1 MVSNCGANFCRSGR
15 KFLTGH
21 CSLTHNSCLYVICK
35 WISLVRGKA
44 WALSAFAVA
53 FVATLDGAPNP
64 LERTTLPLLSE
75 SVEWIPGEAPSRDI
89 LIRLPE
95 HVSLAWGSRLN
106 FVLRPSQN
114 LPAED
119 VAVVVSFNGSKLG
132 ARPASTNASSTSP
145 VTFDVAIPE
154 GLAQPGWNRISL
166 EFTPDANISGDSL
179 KRGGWVLQK
188 PDCTLALSYSRLP
201 SFPELGRFPATFAEE
216 KLLRPTDNTA
226 LITIA
231 LPEQMRDVHLRACV
245 LLGACF
251 GQLGYLSPGDLSL
264 TRTNLNAWNAPT
276 RNWILVGRWDE
287 ISGCSAA
294 KDCVGKK
301 ELQSGEGLLS
311 ECVSIENGIQQR
323 GLIVTGTDDAG
334 LENALLTLG
343 SSDALASIA
352 PSPVIIRQAP
362 RQGANSQKSLQASV
376 SPLRFAD
383 CGWDDHALT
392 GYRVERSLFGWR
404 VPPGMVVSSGEVRLD
419 LTHSSGL
426 INSHLEV
433 LANGSRIGTVPLPL
447 ARNSGRVTIPIPRQ
461 LPGRDP
467 MVLSFRSFLQRTTP
481 ADRTDPEVRIA
492 KTSEIVATLDPLV
505 IRNLSQAALALE
517 PDPLLEKLSFVIPFA
532 VSTRELQQVCDL
544 AEFAGRNLPN
554 SPALWPNACGYGE
567 NRPPDFARVHG
578 KTTVLLGS
586 AREWKLAL
594 PKGSSLPIEIQ
605 SSNGKVD
612 MQGRSYDVAQFEPS
626 LTFLQ
631 LVSSRW
637 SQGDITLIAGGWN
650 TFALPGVEWMLTDRE
665 APASVYG
672 NIAARDDRGR
682 LAIYDTLR
690 PETQA
695 LGERIM
701 TFLPRDLSAEQTNRG
716 VQSAQENL
724 IRSRQINEAVFYAI
738 GGICLLLVLFRLLL
752 IWDRARS
759 RERAMQKEARVP
771 ATP

>member
-1 MVSNCGANFCRSGR
+1 MVSNRGANFCRPGR

-21 CSLTHNSCLYVICK
+21 CPLTHNSCLYVICK

-53 FVATLDGAPNP
+53 FVATLDGAPAN
-64 LERTTLPLLSE
+64 LERTILPLISE

-89 LIRLPE
+89 LVRLPD
-95 HVSLAWGSRLN
+95 HISVASNSRLKL
-106 FVLRPSQN
+106 VLRPSQD

-119 VAVVVSFNGSKLG
+119 VAVAVSFNGSKLG
-132 ARPASTNASSTSP
+132 VRPVSTNASSTSP
-145 VTFDVAIPE
+145 AKFDLAIPE

-166 EFTPDANISGDSL
+166 EFTPAANISRDSL

-188 PDCTLALSYSRLP
+188 PDCNLALSYSRLP
-201 SFPELGRFPATFAEE
+201 SFPELARFPATFAEE

-231 LPEQMRDVHLRACV
+231 LPEQIRDVHLRACA
-245 LLGACF
+245 LLGARF

-264 TRTNLNAWNAPT
+264 IRTNLNAWNAPT

-287 ISGCSAA
+287 ISGCRAA

-311 ECVSIENGIQQR
+311 ECVSIENGIQRR
-323 GLIVTGTDDAG
+323 GLIVTGSDDAG

-343 SSDALASIA
+343 SSDALASIG
-352 PSPVIIRQAP
+352 PSPAIIRQAP
-362 RQGANSQKSLQASV
+362 GQGANWKKSLQPSA

-392 GYRVERSLFGWR
+392 GYRAERSLFGWR
-404 VPPGMVVSSGEVRLD
+404 VPPGMIVSSGEVRLD

-426 INSHLEV
+426 INSYLEV
-433 LANGSRIGTVPLPL
+433 LANGNRIGTVPLPL
-447 ARNSGRVTIPIPRQ
+447 ARNSGRVTIPIPRR

-467 MVLSFRSFLQRTTP
+467 MVLSFRSSLQRAVST
-481 ADRTDPEVRIA
+481 DRSDPQLRIA
-492 KTSEIVATLDPLV
+492 NTSEIVATLDPLV
-505 IRNLSQAALALE
+505 IRSLSQAALALE

-532 VSTRELQQVCDL
+532 ASTRELQRVCDL
-544 AEFAGRNLPN
+544 AAFAGRNLPD
-554 SPALWPNACGYGE
+554 SPALWPNACGYSE
-567 NRPPDFARVHG
+567 NHSPDLARVRG

-594 PKGSSLPIEIQ
+594 PKGSSLPIEIEH
-605 SSNGKVD
+605 SNGNVE
-612 MQGRSYDVAQFEPS
+612 MQGRRYDVAQFEPS

-637 SQGDITLIAGGWN
+637 SPGNITLVAGGWN
-650 TFALPGVEWMLTDRE
+650 TFALPGVEWMLTDPE

-672 NIAARDDRGR
+672 NVAARDDRGR
-682 LAIYDTLR
+682 LAIYDTVR

-695 LGERIM
+695 LGERIK

-724 IRSRQINEAVFYAI
+724 IRSRQINDTVFYSI
-738 GGICLLLVLFRLLL
+738 GGLCLLLVLFRLLL
-752 IWDRARS
+752 VWDRARS
-759 RERAMQKEARVP
+759 RERAMQKETRVP